1 MDVFIICFR
10 VFINF
15 HAFLND
21 REIAYSDHQAQCR
34 KDSQRYPHRF
44 TLPLTDQI
52 TVSQYAIGNNKQK
65 IR

>member
-1 MDVFIICFR
+1 MDVFIICFC

-44 TLPLTDQI
+44 TLPLTDQMSR
-52 TVSQYAIGNNKQK
+52 TACS
-65 IR
+65 